1 MKLTEGEA
9 PKYIQDGALLSRMT
23 ACLSLYIFVLCL
35 QFFEFQMEVST
46 SNAEGEES
54 CELYIPVAKKARLIT
69 LFNKCIICQNDRK
82 EKLRTAKES
91 SIKTLLAALERRCDE
106 TYRRLVTEKEYLQD
120 KDNSIYWHST
130 CYSAYTSEQNLQYA
144 EVQQGNFR
152 NLVFN

>member
-1 MKLTEGEA
+1 MTFKKINDIFEVTCCLDLKLTEGEA

-35 QFFEFQMEVST
+35 EFFEFQMEVST
-46 SNAEGEES
+46 SNAEEEES

-91 SIKTLLAALERRCDE
+91 SIKLFWLL
-106 TYRRLVTEKEYLQD
+106 
-120 KDNSIYWHST
+120 
-130 CYSAYTSEQNLQYA
+130 
-144 EVQQGNFR
+144 
-152 NLVFN
+152 

>member
-46 SNAEGEES
+46 SNAEEEES
-54 CELYIPVAKKARLIT
+54 CELYIPVTKKARLIT

-82 EKLRTAKES
+82 EKLRTPKES
-91 SIKTLLAALERRCDE
+91 SIKTLLAVLERRRHE